1 MHHIIHI
8 LSFGQAG
15 KATIAVSRFHVLVI
29 ATPAIR
35 YGYPVKHPLAEQF
48 GMTLL
53 QPLRPA
59 YRSVEEGTKGALP
72 KQIPIGNS

>member
-15 KATIAVSRFHVLVI
+15 KETIAVTPFHVLVI
-29 ATPAIR
+29 ATPAMR

-59 YRSVEEGTKGALP
+59 AYRSVEGTKGALP